1 MFSGVD
7 KTVEALLHGQD
18 CANHLK
24 MQLENHETRSL
35 QTEVL
40 VENVLDS
47 FSIALSF
54 FMSITSRHHESS
66 SQNMSSKSLKRCQF
80 MSTLK
85 NHITQ
90 FARCLAFE
98 LFDVAER
105 VVEKKV

>member
-40 VENVLDS
+40 VETVLDS

-66 SQNMSSKSLKRCQF
+66 SQNMFSKSLKRCYYRCAYADDQ
-80 MSTLK
+80 
-85 NHITQ
+85 NCHATQ
-90 FARCLAFE
+90 RVQMIKDNPYCL
-98 LFDVAER
+98 
-105 VVEKKV
+105 